1 MQLNFLERVDPQL
14 PSLRDDASDQFIN
27 YATLADR
34 INIWELRLRDAK
46 SLVFLFIANN
56 IDGVAALLAAWKAKH
71 AVALLDPNLSLAMR
85 NDLLAIYRPD
95 FVIAENGGAL
105 MVERFQRGS
114 DIHPD
119 LALLL
124 STSGS
129 TGSPKLVRLTA
140 QNIASNADAIAEV
153 LNIRPNEVG
162 CCHLPLHYS
171 YGLSVLLS
179 HLSRG
184 APVLLTERGF
194 TDKAFW
200 PLLRE
205 AEVAHLPG
213 VPFHF
218 QIMQRLRYDRLNL
231 PALRVLT
238 QAGGA
243 LDSGSRREA
252 HAFMEA
258 KGGRFHVMYGQTEAA
273 PRITTLSHSDF
284 VDAPYSVG
292 TALPGGRLEIIDDD
306 DQPVPA
312 GEEGRVIY
320 YGPNVMWGYAETRQ
334 DLACADVLNGRLD
347 TGDIGTLDQAGRLT
361 ISGRTKRFGKV
372 YGLRVNLDEI
382 ERFITGRGQ
391 SAGVIQKNEVI
402 HIMLS
407 NSSDTEEDL
416 IGSLINRYAIPRT
429 AYKISHVDEIPHTER
444 GKIDYRAL
452 EDLL

>member
-1 MQLNFLERVDPQL
+1 MQLDFLERVDPQL
-14 PSLRDDASDQFIN
+14 PSLRDDTSNQFIN
-27 YATLADR
+27 YATLIDR
-34 INIWELRLRDAK
+34 INTWELRLRGAK

-56 IDGVAALLAAWKAKH
+56 IDGVAALLGGWKAKH
-71 AVALLDPNLSLAMR
+71 AVALLDPNLSIAMR
-85 NDLLAIYRPD
+85 NELLAIYRPD
-95 FVIAENGGAL
+95 FVVAANGDEL
-105 MVERFQRGS
+105 VVERCERGS
-114 DIHPD
+114 DIHPG

-129 TGSPKLVRLTA
+129 TGSPKFVRLTA
-140 QNIASNADAIAEV
+140 QNIASNAKAIAEV
-153 LNIRPNEVG
+153 LDIRPNEVG

-184 APVLLTERGF
+184 ASLLLTEKGF

-243 LDSGSRREA
+243 LDLGSRREA

-258 KGGRFHVMYGQTEAA
+258 KGGRFHIMYGQTEAA
-273 PRITTLSHSDF
+273 PRITTLSHADF

-306 DQPVPA
+306 GNVVPM
-312 GEEGRVIY
+312 GDEGRVIY
-320 YGPNVMWGYAETRQ
+320 YGPNVMWGYAETRR
-334 DLACADVLNGRLD
+334 DLACVDVLNGRLD
-347 TGDIGTLDQAGRLT
+347 TGDIGTLDEAGRLT

-382 ERFITGRGQ
+382 ERFITSQGQ
-391 SAGVIQKNEVI
+391 LAGVIQKNEVI

-407 NSSDTEEDL
+407 NSSGADEDL
-416 IGSLINRYAIPRT
+416 IASLINRYAIPRT
-429 AYKISHVDEIPHTER
+429 AYKISHIDEIPHTER
-444 GKIDYRAL
+444 GKIDYHAL